1 MISPEYADIV
11 ELSMRQSFGAT
22 EITISGSEGAWNTS
36 DVLMFIKGEDP
47 LRVRA
52 TKLCL
57 MYPFRD
63 LSDGVRFSS
72 VGGAAW

>member
-63 LSDGVRFSS
+63 LQRRRTWLIHDPYHS
-72 VGGAAW
+72 